1 MNYYPFHIGDYA
13 AHTAHLSWEE
23 DCAYRRM
30 LDWYYLNEKA
40 LPAEISKVAR
50 LVRMPDSMQAIQVVL
65 EEFFVLSEAG
75 WHNKRADQEL
85 TNMLAKQEQQTTK
98 DAHEAERMKR
108 HRERRAEM
116 FAALRAVNVVPAWDV
131 AMKELQ
137 RLHDA
142 HCNAPETR
150 TGALPATDQQRL
162 SLPTPTPIPIVERT
176 RRASRLPTDWTLPA
190 EWRDWSKAE
199 RPDLDPTK
207 VAERFRDFWVA
218 KAGRDGA
225 KLDWQAT
232 WRNWVRAQTAMNGRN
247 NGPSPGAGDIWA
259 GAV

>member
-1 MNYYPFHIGDYA
+1 M
-13 AHTAHLSWEE
+13 E
-23 DCAYRRM
+23 DLAYRRM
-30 LDWYYLNEKA
+30 LDLYYRTEKH
-40 LPAEISKVAR
+40 LPASVEEIAR
-50 LVRMPDSMQAIQVVL
+50 LIRMRDFQAAIRDVL
-65 EEFFVLSEAG
+65 NEFFVLYETG

-85 TNMLAKQEQQTTK
+85 TNMLTKQEQQATK

-131 AMKELQ
+131 AIKELQ
-137 RLHDA
+137 RLHDT

-150 TGALPATDQQRL
+150 TGALPVTDLQRL